1 MLLYCLKCR
10 KNTVSEKPKVVKIK
24 NRGIMLLSK
33 CVVWDCRK
41 LKFIKEQ
48 VATGLLSFLW
58 IKTPLNLYR
67 MGFPGLFTDGWGGGQ
82 KGPPLPKIC
91 HKISYNDDTWHRY
104 ALPKKDSKNVGIR
117 WCTPW
122 VPVTAFFHQKSTNF
136 AISRNT
142 YID

>member
-10 KNTVSEKPKVVKIK
+10 KNTVSEKPKVVKTK

-67 MGFPGLFTDGWGGGQ
+67 MGFPGLLTDGWEGGGA
-82 KGPPLPKIC
+82 K
-91 HKISYNDDTWHRY
+91 R
-104 ALPKKDSKNVGIR
+104 
-117 WCTPW
+117 TPA
-122 VPVTAFFHQKSTNF
+122 P
-136 AISRNT
+136 
-142 YID
+142 